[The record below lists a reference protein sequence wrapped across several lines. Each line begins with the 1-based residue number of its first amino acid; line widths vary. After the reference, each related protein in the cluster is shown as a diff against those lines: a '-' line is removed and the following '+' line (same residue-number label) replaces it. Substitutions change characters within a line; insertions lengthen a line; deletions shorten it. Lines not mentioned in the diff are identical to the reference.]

1 MAKVISDEILKLK
14 IIINGDEAQKRVLD
28 LERANNTLAS
38 RINDL
43 KEKEKELSRQRS
55 KDPEQINK
63 IKNEIKQL
71 TAAMADNNK
80 KIDEEIKSM
89 NILSLTSDQL
99 KKRIADLSF
108 TMSHM
113 NPNSPAY
120 REAKEEM
127 DKLNGRMKELKNGSS
142 SSAFSIQNLSA
153 KFSQYSGVITAAT
166 ATLAGF
172 ALSVQSVIDA
182 NNKLVDAQTAVAK
195 TTGLSIEQVKE
206 LTKAFGEFDTRTSQ
220 VDLLKIAEIGGRL
233 GVPKE
238 EIKEFSREVD
248 KAYVALGDSFSG
260 GVEAV
265 AEKLG
270 KIKGLFKETRD
281 ESIASAINEIG
292 SALNELGAAGA
303 ASEENMSDFALRIGQ
318 LPEALKPTI
327 AETLA
332 LGGAFEESGIT
343 AERASSGYSKFVRV
357 AAVEAAGFAQVMGL
371 TEKEVK
377 KLINQDPLQF
387 FLKFA
392 QGARGLEATKLSEI
406 LDGLKLNDAETIA
419 AIGAASE
426 NTDRFRRSI
435 ELSNQALS
443 EATSLQ
449 LEFDKVNNNSAAIY
463 EKIRAKFAAIFT
475 SEGVAKAL
483 NWVIEKFGQ
492 LIGVVEDS
500 SGKIDRIKSLFFDF
514 VKIVTISVVA
524 IVSYNTALVL
534 TNLTMEGLNTR
545 LMSYSVI
552 QKINNVINTTATG
565 IQSAYNIILGYTQLA
580 LGRLFKSTTM
590 QTAAQERLNL
600 VTKMN
605 PFALFVSILAV
616 AATALYFLKQ
626 RSDEA
631 KEAARRH
638 AEELN
643 RFSIIQK
650 QINEQG
656 ASAVREYK
664 DNADKLIAVL
674 KHEITTQD
682 ERKKAYE
689 ALIKIH
695 PEFMGTVDKEYR
707 ATAKLA
713 EVYGELA
720 YKIEL
725 KAKAQAR
732 ATARQSIY
740 NDIEQKRIEVVKN
753 QIKVDEEQERRN
765 KARATNKERNE
776 LSQNVIGGSSLGAP
790 QSFTEEKIDFTEHNK
805 QTARINFINNSTQLL
820 KKLDAADQEKIKELR
835 ILIAKSKG
843 KERQKLE
850 LELYSYYDSEA
861 TPDNF
866 TSNYKPLPEKEK
878 KKPKTDEEKAAE
890 KALREYERDRNKFLD
905 AEASYLQ
912 KLQEMREDAER
923 NHISMM
929 KDGYEK
935 EKALILL
942 NQNDKISDLEN
953 KKVSDSDMAK
963 IDAMIAKETGGIKK
977 RLEAIRHTWKQEND
991 ALTTL
996 QLQEKQVAE
1005 LKLLALTQ
1013 KYLEITKQKEEE
1025 AFQASLKTIDR
1036 DKNIALA
1043 KYRTLNSAREFLI
1056 EVGYTNNLNK
1066 IRSFSEA
1073 QAEIERYFQQKSLQQ
1088 QLDYL
1093 NKKVGEFDAM
1103 LISRDFTIPLD
1114 PEQLKT
1120 IEEYRNKIAELVKEI
1135 TALKSGG
1142 NAADEKLGGK
1152 LKGLGGQS
1160 DLLGLT
1166 PDQWDAMFTKTDNL
1180 TEKIQK
1186 VAAAIQI
1193 AKSMMQ
1199 MYSDYTSA
1207 NESRLLQEYEI
1218 SSQRKQTRLDKQ
1230 LKAGIIN
1237 QEKYKKETIKNEKDL
1252 DRKKAEL
1259 EYKQAKRQRAIQ
1271 IAQTIANTAM
1281 AIMGI
1286 WAQFPK
1292 ADFGITAAIM
1302 SGVVG
1307 VLGAVQL
1314 ATIMSQ
1320 PLPEA
1325 PGAEDGFYPVL
1336 RKQDNKL
1343 FRARRREQK
1352 TGVYSEPTMLVGEQ
1366 GAGYP
1371 ELVVTSKTA
1380 RQIDPDISN
1389 AYMREIARIEGFEE
1403 GYYKNVKNTSSA
1415 SSGSSDEMMIKLINS
1430 LDSFNET
1437 MRIIKDEGFDARI
1450 ADSFDNGKKLDK
1462 MTKDYQNLYNK
1473 NKH

>member
-28 LERANNTLAS
+28 LERANNTLAN

-43 KEKEKELSRQRS
+43 KNKEKELSRQRS
-55 KDPEQINK
+55 KDPEQIAK
-63 IKNEIKQL
+63 IKKEISTL
-71 TAAMADNNK
+71 TNAMAENNR
-80 KIDEEIKSM
+80 KIDEEVKAM

-99 KKRIADLSF
+99 KKRIKDLAF
-108 TMSHM
+108 TMEHM
-113 NPNSPAY
+113 NPNSTAY
-120 REAKEEM
+120 RQAKEEM
-127 DKLNGRMKELKNGSS
+127 DALNSRMKVLRTGTSS
-142 SSAFSIQNLSA
+142 ASSTLQKLSDKFNQYSGIATAAIAALAGVAFSIQN
-153 KFSQYSGVITAAT
+153 
-166 ATLAGF
+166 
-172 ALSVQSVIDA
+172 VIDA
-182 NNKLVDAQTAVAK
+182 NNKMADAQTAVVK
-195 TTGLSIEQVKE
+195 TTGLAIEQVKE
-206 LTKAFGEFDTRTSQ
+206 LTRAFSEFDTRTSKI
-220 VDLLKIAEIGGRL
+220 DLLKIAEIGGRL

-238 EIKEFSREVD
+238 EIKDFTREID
-248 KAYVALGDSFSG
+248 KAYVALGDAFSG

-281 ESIASAINEIG
+281 ESIADAVNEIG

-327 AETLA
+327 AETIA

-419 AIGAASE
+419 TIGAASE

-435 ELSNQALS
+435 ELSNQALT

-449 LEFDKVNNNSAAIY
+449 TEFDKVNNNSAAIY
-463 EKIRAKFAAIFT
+463 EKVQKKFASMFT
-475 SEGVAKAL
+475 SETVAKTL
-483 NWVIEKFGQ
+483 NWLIETFGK
-492 LIGVVEDS
+492 LIGVTVE
-500 SGKIDRIKSLFFDF
+500 GEEKTGGFNNALLFL
-514 VKIVTISVVA
+514 IRTIGLVVLGFTSVSVA
-524 IVSYNTALVL
+524 MALYNTLIKESVIKNIALEAIEKGRELRLKMMASFQALYNLSLAAGASLTARIASAIGLQTIATNAQEIAQKRLNATTAANPLMALLTVL
-534 TNLTMEGLNTR
+534 TL
-545 LMSYSVI
+545 VI
-552 QKINNVINTTATG
+552 AAYVAWKSHIDEVRAAEKKQFEEAHKYQTQQLEIMQKG
-565 IQSAYNIILGYTQLA
+565 
-580 LGRLFKSTTM
+580 
-590 QTAAQERLNL
+590 
-600 VTKMN
+600 
-605 PFALFVSILAV
+605 
-616 AATALYFLKQ
+616 KQ
-626 RSDEA
+626 DV
-631 KEAARRH
+631 
-638 AEELN
+638 
-643 RFSIIQK
+643 Q
-650 QINEQG
+650 
-656 ASAVREYK
+656 EYK
-664 DNADKLIAVL
+664 NGIANLIAVIRD
-674 KHEITTQD
+674 ENATQ
-682 ERKKAYE
+682 EMRKKAYE
-689 ALIKIH
+689 ELIKLH

-707 ATAKLA
+707 ETKKLA
-713 EVYGELA
+713 QVYEELA
-720 YKIEL
+720 KQIDL
-725 KAKAQAR
+725 
-732 ATARQSIY
+732 TARMRARSAAKQSVY
-740 NDIEQKRIEVVKN
+740 
-753 QIKVDEEQERRN
+753 DEN
-765 KARATNKERNE
+765 A
-776 LSQNVIGGSSLGAP
+776 
-790 QSFTEEKIDFTEHNK
+790 
-805 QTARINFINNSTQLL
+805 
-820 KKLDAADQEKIKELR
+820 
-835 ILIAKSKG
+835 
-843 KERQKLE
+843 KLE
-850 LELYSYYDSEA
+850 LEYMKGALAREKEQEERNKLRKQYNYSSERANSAVNMFGSFEEHNRGIEILNQIQKNSALINQYNEADKKRIKQLQELIKTAEGAQKKLYEQELYALLGMSEQSDPA
-861 TPDNF
+861 K
-866 TSNYKPLPEKEK
+866 SNYKPLPEKEK

-890 KALREYERDRNKFLD
+890 KALREYERNRDKILEG
-905 AEASYLQ
+905 EASYLQ

-923 NHISMM
+923 NRISMM

-953 KKVSDSDMAK
+953 KKVSDDDMAK

-1005 LKLLALTQ
+1005 LKLLALTE
-1013 KYLEITKQKEEE
+1013 KYLAITKQKEEE

-1036 DKNIALA
+1036 DKNISIS
-1043 KYRTLNSAREFLI
+1043 KYRTLKSARQFLI
-1056 EVGYTNNLNK
+1056 DVGYTENLDK
-1066 IRSFSEA
+1066 IKSFSEA
-1073 QAEIERYFQQKSLQQ
+1073 QAEIEKYYQEKSLQQ

-1103 LISRDFTIPLD
+1103 LINRDFTIPLD

-1166 PDQWDAMFTKTDNL
+1166 TDQWDAMFTKTGNL
-1180 TEKIQK
+1180 VENLQK
-1186 VAAAIQI
+1186 VSAAIVVM
-1193 AKSMMQ
+1193 KNMMQ

-1207 NESRLLQEYEI
+1207 NEARLLQQYET
-1218 SSQRKQTRLDKQ
+1218 SSQRKQTRLDKE
-1230 LKAGIIN
+1230 LKAGMIN
-1237 QEKYKKETIKNEKDL
+1237 QEQYKKATLKNEKDL
-1252 DRKKAEL
+1252 ERKKAEL
-1259 EYKQAKRQRAIQ
+1259 EYKRAKRERTMQ
-1271 IAQTIANTAM
+1271 IANTIANTAM
-1281 AIMGI
+1281 GIMQAYSQLGPI
-1286 WAQFPK
+1286 A
-1292 ADFGITAAIM
+1292 GTVAA
-1302 SGVVG
+1302 
-1307 VLGAVQL
+1307 VLVGAVGAFQL

-1320 PLPEA
+1320 PLPEV

-1336 RKQDNKL
+1336 RKQDNRL
-1343 FRARRREQK
+1343 FRARRREQR

-1403 GYYKNVKNTSSA
+1403 GYYKNVKNTSGSN
-1415 SSGSSDEMMIKLINS
+1415 SSSSSDEMMIKLINS
-1430 LDSFNET
+1430 IDSFNET
-1437 MRIIKDEGFDARI
+1437 MRVIKDEGFDARI

-1462 MTKDYQNLYNK
+1462 MTKDYQNLYN
-1473 NKH
+1473 NSKH